1 MSSHRIDFK
10 YVRDHASIEAVLAA
24 YGIALQK
31 DGGRPGQHKC
41 LCPFHD
47 DHKPSMKVNTDR
59 NIYHCFVC
67 DEGGNILDL
76 VMQLEGADI
85 RAAAK
90 QVAETCGID
99 TSAMSARKQRG
110 RKSSKGSS
118 SAAGGRER
126 SSAKQGRSQRN
137 KAGNAESKSAS
148 DESAGRT
155 DESQCNKP
163 LTFELK
169 NLITDHPFIA
179 ERGISEA
186 MQAEFGIGVAT
197 RGIMKGRLV
206 FPIHNAKG
214 ELVAYCGRLIGSEPL
229 KDEPKYKL
237 PPNFRKELELFNWHR
252 VKDLATERPLV
263 IVESYF
269 SVVKLHGMEVPCVS
283 PMGRTLS
290 ETQLSLLKGAGIK
303 QVTLLFD
310 GDDPGRTAII
320 TAGRQLLAAD
330 LAATAPV
337 VPEGFKP
344 HKASAEELRTFLGC

>member
-10 YVRDHASIEAVLAA
+10 HVRDHASIETVLAA
-24 YGIALQK
+24 YGITLQK
-31 DGGRPGQHKC
+31 DGGRSGQHKC
-41 LCPFHD
+41 LCPFHE

-67 DEGGNILDL
+67 DEGGNVLDL
-76 VMQLEGADI
+76 VMQLEGVDI

-90 QVAETCGID
+90 QVAETCGIG
-99 TSAMSARKQRG
+99 TSATSPRKQRSQKG
-110 RKSSKGSS
+110 FKGSG
-118 SAAGGRER
+118 SAAGGER
-126 SSAKQGRSQRN
+126 GSAKQGRNQRN
-137 KAGNAESKSAS
+137 KAGNAEHKSTS
-148 DESAGRT
+148 DESAGRA
-155 DESQCNKP
+155 DEKQCNEP

-179 ERGISEA
+179 ERGVSEE

-214 ELVAYCGRLIGSEPL
+214 ELVAYCGRHIGDEPL

-252 VKDLATERPLV
+252 VKDLATKRPLV

-290 ETQLSLLKGAGIK
+290 GMQFDLLEEAGIK
-303 QVTLLFD
+303 HVVLLFD
-310 GDDPGRTAII
+310 GDDPGRAATT
-320 TAGRQLLAAD
+320 TAGRQLLAANISV
-330 LAATAPV
+330 TAPV

-344 HKASAEELRTFLGC
+344 HGTGVEELRTLLSC